1 MKPIHRSAV
10 KPFAG
15 PGARRGYGRK
25 GRLIT
30 VHATRQSSRIGYY
43 RSVHRHGRAS
53 LIRKPEAEPEE
64 VGLAAAA
71 AAVVVASQLPF
82 SYCRGSPV

>member
-15 PGARRGYGRK
+15 PGARLGYRRK

-30 VHATRQSSRIGYY
+30 TRQPSRIGYY
-43 RSVHRHGRAS
+43 LSVHRHGRAS
-53 LIRKPEAEPEE
+53 LIRKPEAELEE
-64 VGLAAAA
+64 AGLAAAA
-71 AAVVVASQLPF
+71 AAAVVLAGQLPF